1 MLEVVQSQVSLLD
14 ERTATSRPQTLI
26 GFDRVVSV
34 LVLLHITPANECFAA
49 PGMGTH
55 VVLLTGV

>member
-1 MLEVVQSQVSLLD
+1 MQSQVSLLD
-14 ERTATSRPQTLI
+14 ERTATFRPQTLI

-34 LVLLHITPANECFAA
+34 LVLLQVTPANECFAA